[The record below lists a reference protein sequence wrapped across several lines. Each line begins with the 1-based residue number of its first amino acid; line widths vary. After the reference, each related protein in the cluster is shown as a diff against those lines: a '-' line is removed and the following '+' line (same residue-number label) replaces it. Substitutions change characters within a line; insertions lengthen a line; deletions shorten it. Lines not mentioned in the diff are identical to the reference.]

1 MQKLQKNQTEL
12 QTMDG
17 QPNMMKWMSV
27 IMPIMMG
34 IFALSYSSAFTIYMI
49 VSSVYVTISNLIINA
64 VVTKRLMKK
73 MGEVQ
78 PEKVIANR

>member
-1 MQKLQKNQTEL
+1 
-12 QTMDG
+12 MDG
-17 QPNMMKWMSV
+17 QPNMMKWISV
-27 IMPIMMG
+27 IRPIMMG

-49 VSSVYVTISNLIINA
+49 VSSIYVTISNLIINA